1 LCYTNT
7 LTVSSTAYWYI
18 QDISQRFRVDNMESN
33 VIQLEL
39 SEKTITIKTEVL
51 RGVLTSKTFRG
62 NDCYSE
68 LLRFIKEA
76 FLEGTVITATI
87 ILK

>member
-1 LCYTNT
+1 
-7 LTVSSTAYWYI
+7 
-18 QDISQRFRVDNMESN
+18 MESN

-39 SEKTITIKTEVL
+39 GEKTITIKAEVL
-51 RGVLTSKTFRG
+51 RGVLTSKIFRG

-76 FLEGTVITATI
+76 FSEDMAITATI